1 MFLSVM
7 AAVYSYMVVQSD
19 ENGIPSASL
28 DWEQKKKKERNKKL
42 ELLGRGVA

>member
-28 DWEQKKKKERNKKL
+28 DWEQKKKERNKKL